1 MRQRPG
7 ELEHSGWAGRPGPA
21 PGRRPDVS
29 FLAPK
34 DGSWSELG
42 PGGLAFWVTQWV
54 SMPLRWA
61 GRDGPS
67 GPGHSMVLSD
77 SIPSRSGASHG
88 QDSAVMAEFG
98 SRPAP
103 DDRWG
108 PAGPDRSQTGQRSG
122 AIVPRVVTVAV
133 AR

>member
-1 MRQRPG
+1 MRQRLG

-34 DGSWSELG
+34 DGTWSRRASVLG
-42 PGGLAFWVTQWV
+42 DPVGEYAPSLGRPRRAVWARPFHGAFRQHPQPVWCQ
-54 SMPLRWA
+54 
-61 GRDGPS
+61 
-67 GPGHSMVLSD
+67 
-77 SIPSRSGASHG
+77 SR